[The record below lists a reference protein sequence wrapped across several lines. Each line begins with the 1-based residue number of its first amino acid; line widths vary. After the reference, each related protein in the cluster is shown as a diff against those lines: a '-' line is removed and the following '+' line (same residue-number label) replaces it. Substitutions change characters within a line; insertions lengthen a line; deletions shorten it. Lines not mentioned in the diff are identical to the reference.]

1 MNLGF
6 VRWLAET
13 EPDPAVLG
21 GKGASL
27 ARLAAAGFPVPPG
40 FVLTAEA
47 YRRFHAAANLDACL
61 APVRSLAGVPSLAAV
76 REACQPVLER
86 ALATP
91 LPGEVVEALREAFGA
106 LATDTEA
113 ELFAARSSATAE
125 DGRSASFAGLYETSL
140 GLRTAD
146 DVADAVKRCYVAL
159 WQPRAVH
166 YRTIKRLGHEEA
178 MAIVVMPLVSARASG
193 VAFTRHPLRGTDEVV
208 IEAAWG
214 LGEAVVSGRVSP
226 DRFVVDRATR
236 SIVERA
242 IAAKTVM
249 AAPREGVVELV
260 ETAADVAE
268 SPSLDDS
275 QVLAAAELALAIEA
289 AYGFPVDVE
298 FAVDERGTLVALQAR
313 PVTA

>member
-13 EPDPAVLG
+13 EPDPALLG

-61 APVRSLAGVPSLAAV
+61 APVRSLAGVPSLAVV

-86 ALATP
+86 AMATP
-91 LPGEVVEALREAFGA
+91 LPGEVAEALREAFA
-106 LATDTEA
+106 VLAAASEA

-125 DGRSASFAGLYETSL
+125 DSRSTSFAGLYETSL

-166 YRTIKRLGHEEA
+166 YRTMKRVGHEEA
-178 MAIVVMPLVSARASG
+178 MAIVVMPLVRARASG
-193 VAFTRHPLRGTDEVV
+193 VAFTRNPLTGTDEVV

-214 LGEAVVSGRVSP
+214 LGEAVVSGRVTP
-226 DRFVVDRATR
+226 DRFIVDRGTR
-236 SIVERA
+236 VIVQRA
-242 IAAKTVM
+242 IAAKTAM
-249 AAPREGVVELV
+249 AVPREGAVELV
-260 ETAADVAE
+260 ETAPGLAE
-268 SPSLDDS
+268 APSLDDA
-275 QVLAAAELALAIEA
+275 QVLAAAELALSIEG

-298 FAVDERGTLVALQAR
+298 FAVDERAALVALQAR

>member
-1 MNLGF
+1 MSSGF
-6 VRWLAET
+6 VRWLSEAEPNPT
-13 EPDPAVLG
+13 VLG

-47 YRRFHAAANLDACL
+47 YRRFHAAADLDACL
-61 APVRSLAGVPSLAAV
+61 APVRALSGVPSLAAV

-86 ALATP
+86 ALSTP
-91 LPGEVVEALREAFGA
+91 LPSEVVEVLREAFAA
-106 LATDTEA
+106 LAAETGA
-113 ELFAARSSATAE
+113 ELFAARSSAVAE
-125 DGRSASFAGLYETSL
+125 DGRSASFAGLYETAL

-146 DVADAVKRCYVAL
+146 DVTDAVKRCYVAL

-193 VAFTRHPLRGTDEVV
+193 VAFTRHPLRGSDEVV

-214 LGEAVVSGRVSP
+214 LGEAVVSGRVTP
-226 DRFVVDRATR
+226 DRFVVDRGTR
-236 SIVERA
+236 AIVERA
-242 IAAKTVM
+242 IAAKTAM

-260 ETAADVAE
+260 ETPADLVEA
-268 SPSLDDS
+268 PSLGDE
-275 QVLAAAELALAIEA
+275 QVVAAAELALAIEA

-298 FAVDERGTLVALQAR
+298 FAVDEKGTLVALQAR